1 MPTLSQGSVAV
12 DYRAVEQDPEEPEG
26 TNDGNR
32 GPKVV
37 NAASNNATP
46 ISGTITGTIT
56 GTVSGTGAGTS
67 AGAAL
72 VRHRVIRQRPSTLQP
87 GQKTPP
93 PPPRTTDGNR
103 DGGSHESQ
111 VLPQ

>member
-1 MPTLSQGSVAV
+1 MPTLSKGSVAV

-32 GPKVV
+32 GPKAVD
-37 NAASNNATP
+37 AASNKATP
-46 ISGTITGTIT
+46 IG
-56 GTVSGTGAGTS
+56 GTVAGAIAGTVAGTS

-72 VRHRVIRQRPSTLQP
+72 VRHRVIRQRPRTLQP
-87 GQKTPP
+87 GQKTQP

-103 DGGSHESQ
+103 DGSSHESQ
-111 VLPQ
+111 ALPQ